1 MYYYWPDANYE
12 SDDLCNGIELKMAAS
27 RLSKSRIMSSLQC
40 LKRVHLEINR
50 KDLVHFSKATEA
62 AFALGHEVGD
72 IAIELYGGDQ
82 GTFIEY
88 NGGNFTAT
96 LQHGGVL
103 VREDVLLPVDDENGK
118 NWRIVEIKASTKVK
132 PEHIHDC
139 AVQAW
144 VHTGAGYALSSI
156 ILIV

>member
-1 MYYYWPDANYE
+1 MDYYWPDANYE

-50 KDLVHFSKATEA
+50 KDLAHFSRATKA

-88 NGGNFTAT
+88 NGGNFTAALAKTEQLMTSMFRTPIFEAT

-103 VREDVLLPVDDENGK
+103 VREELLK
-118 NWRIVEIKASTKVK
+118 YCK
-132 PEHIHDC
+132 HDTE
-139 AVQAW
+139 AMVRL
-144 VHTGAGYALSSI
+144 VHFYSDSKYSSAI
-156 ILIV
+156 

>member
-1 MYYYWPDANYE
+1 
-12 SDDLCNGIELKMAAS
+12 
-27 RLSKSRIMSSLQC
+27 
-40 LKRVHLEINR
+40 
-50 KDLVHFSKATEA
+50 
-62 AFALGHEVGD
+62 VGD

-103 VREDVLLPVDDENGK
+103 VREDVILPIDDDSGQS
-118 NWRIVEIKASTKVK
+118 WRIVEIKASTRVK

-144 VHTGAGYALSSI
+144 VHTGAGYPLSSI